1 MGTTPTISSS
11 SETDVQ
17 VFGMPAERGRWV
29 FVIVG
34 LVINICLGSIYAWS
48 VFRKPLQTY
57 FSVGATESLLPFIIF
72 LAVFAITMPL
82 VGGLLDRYGPKKITV
97 IGGIIVG
104 IGWILGS
111 QATSMTTLS
120 LAYGIIGGAGVG
132 IVYNAPIGVAGRWFP
147 ERRGLAVGIALLG
160 FGLSP
165 LITAPLANSMM
176 APAGVVEPELV
187 LPTLGYLGIAFL
199 FIIVVLGLL
208 LRFPPAG
215 WRPSGAGAQSGAIV
229 CRDLDRSAMI
239 RTRGF
244 WGLWV
249 CFFIGTLA
257 GLMAIGIS
265 SPVGQ
270 EVFALSAGVSAT
282 LVGVF
287 AIFNGVGRPIFGH
300 LVDRTTPRTGAVV
313 NLAVILL
320 AALLLGGGSAT
331 GALWIYILGFSALWL
346 CLGGWLAIA
355 PACTGAFCGTKY
367 YGPCYGLVFTAYGA
381 GAIAGNLLAGN
392 LRDIFG
398 SYVTVFYPVAILA
411 AIGIAIAYL
420 MIVPPEN
427 TAA

>member
-1 MGTTPTISSS
+1 MTPEPATGPGTR
-11 SETDVQ
+11 EMR
-17 VFGMPAERGRWV
+17 VFGMSAERGRWM

-34 LVINICLGSIYAWS
+34 LVINLCLGSIYAWS
-48 VFRKPLQTY
+48 VFRKPLQSY

-82 VGGLLDRYGPKKITV
+82 VGGILDRYGPRRLTV
-97 IGGIIVG
+97 IGGVVVG

-111 QATSMTTLS
+111 QSSSMTMLS
-120 LAYGIIGGAGVG
+120 LTYGIIGGAGVG

-147 ERRGLAVGIALLG
+147 DRRGLAVGATLLG

-165 LITAPLANSMM
+165 LITAPLANAMM
-176 APAGVVEPELV
+176 APNGIVIPGLV
-187 LPTLGYLGIAFL
+187 LPTLGYMGIAFL
-199 FIIVVLGLL
+199 VIIAVLGLL

-215 WRPSGAGAQSGAIV
+215 WSPAGAGVKAGAIA
-229 CRDLDRSAMI
+229 CQDLDRSAMI
-239 RTRGF
+239 RTKGF

-249 CFFIGTLA
+249 CFLIGTLA

-270 EVFALSAGVSAT
+270 EVFALSAGISAA

-287 AIFNGVGRPIFGH
+287 AVFNGIGRPIFGH
-300 LVDRTTPRTGAVV
+300 LVDRTSPRTGAVV
-313 NLAVILL
+313 NLAIILV
-320 AALLLGGGSAT
+320 AALLLGGGSSA
-331 GALWIYILGFSALWL
+331 GASWVYILGFSALWL

-411 AIGIAIAYL
+411 AIGIAVAYFL
-420 MIVPPEN
+420 MVPSHQEK
-427 TAA
+427 T

>member
-1 MGTTPTISSS
+1 MTPEPVSGKAATGLR
-11 SETDVQ
+11 
-17 VFGMPAERGRWV
+17 VFGMTAERGRWLY
-29 FVIVG
+29 VIVG
-34 LVINICLGSIYAWS
+34 LVINLCLGSIYAWS
-48 VFRKPLQTY
+48 VFRKPLQSY

-82 VGGLLDRYGPKKITV
+82 VGGILDRYGPRTLTV

-111 QATSMTTLS
+111 QSSSMTMLS
-120 LAYGIIGGAGVG
+120 LTYGIIGGAGVG

-147 ERRGLAVGIALLG
+147 DRRGLAVGATLLG

-165 LITAPLANSMM
+165 LITAPLANAMM
-176 APAGVVEPELV
+176 APNGVVVPQLV

-199 FIIVVLGLL
+199 IIISILGLL

-215 WRPSGAGAQSGAIV
+215 WSPEGTGPRAGVVV

-239 RTRGF
+239 RTKGF
-244 WGLWV
+244 WGLWI
-249 CFFIGTLA
+249 CFLIGTLA

-270 EVFALSAGVSAT
+270 EVFALSAGVSAA

-287 AIFNGVGRPIFGH
+287 AVFNGIGRPIFGH
-300 LVDRTTPRTGAVV
+300 LVDRTSPRTGAVV
-313 NLAVILL
+313 NLVIILL
-320 AALLLGGGSAT
+320 AALLLGGGSAA
-331 GALWIYILGFSALWL
+331 GASWVYILGFSALWL

-398 SYVTVFYPVAILA
+398 SYITVFYPVAILS
-411 AIGIAIAYL
+411 AIGIVVAYFL
-420 MIVPPEN
+420 MVPADPE
-427 TAA
+427 TS